1 MLPGGTDALYRAILA
16 TNPRPKHRV
25 EVWRAGVRIDDYGA
39 DGVPIIAG
47 SVSATL
53 NSRVTRQVNLQVAA
67 DLFPGDDPE
76 GLLAPYGNELRI
88 FAGVDGIGGPDY
100 VWQVFRGKI
109 QKTTLTKTVAVS
121 AADRAEELVSN
132 YFLSPQ
138 NSDNGIG
145 VYDEFQILVSDGVPD
160 AVFGTSDEFFE
171 AVPKLT
177 WESDRAAAL
186 DELANGSRA
195 FWYALANGDFVMRR
209 VPWAFLSDPV
219 VTFSD
224 GEGGTIVDA
233 SIELSREGVFN
244 MVNVVG
250 ERSDGTVPVY
260 SLATDQNP
268 ISPTYVDGAF
278 GRKGIVIKSQAV
290 TTTAQAA
297 EVAEDTLLRR
307 RALTQAWSTT
317 IVSDMSLELGD
328 AALLQALGRE
338 STQVVASFSFQLGG
352 SPEMN
357 VSWRAQ
363 TPGSEED

>member
-1 MLPGGTDALYRAILA
+1 MLAGGTDQLYRDILA
-16 TNPRPKHRV
+16 TNPRTKHRV
-25 EVWRAGVRIDDYGA
+25 EVWRSGVRVDTYGA
-39 DGVPIIAG
+39 DGVPILGG
-47 SVSATL
+47 SISATL
-53 NSRVTRQVNLQVAA
+53 NSRVTRQASIQVSD
-67 DLFPGDDPE
+67 DLFSSDPGA
-76 GLLAPYGNELRI
+76 LLAPYGNELRI
-88 FAGVDGIGGPDY
+88 YAGVDGVGGPDY
-100 VWQVFRGKI
+100 MWQVFRGKI
-109 QKTTLTKTVAVS
+109 QKATLTNTVSVPAS
-121 AADRAEELVSN
+121 DRAEELVSN

-160 AVFGTSDEFFE
+160 ATFGVSDPFYEM
-171 AVPKLT
+171 VPKLT

-209 VPWAFLSDPV
+209 VPWSFISAPV

-224 GEGGTIVDA
+224 GEGGTITQA
-233 SIELSREGVFN
+233 SIELSREGVYN

-268 ISPTYVDGAF
+268 ASPTYVDGPF
-278 GRKGIVIKSQAV
+278 GRKGLVIKSQAI
-290 TTTAQAA
+290 TTPAQAA

-307 RALTQAWSTT
+307 RALTQAWSTSMVRDT
-317 IVSDMSLELGD
+317 SLELGD
-328 AALLQALGRE
+328 AALLQARGQQ
-338 STQVVASFSFQLGG
+338 STQVVASFSYQLGG
-352 SPEMN
+352 SAEMN